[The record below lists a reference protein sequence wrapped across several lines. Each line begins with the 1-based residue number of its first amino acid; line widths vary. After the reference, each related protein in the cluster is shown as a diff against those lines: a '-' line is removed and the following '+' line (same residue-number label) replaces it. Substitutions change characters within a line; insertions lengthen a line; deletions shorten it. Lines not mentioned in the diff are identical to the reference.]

1 MFKPEDFQ
9 LSLETQLKLRVVN
22 DDIDN
27 CDDITSLKEQLKN
40 SVKLL
45 MNYQQIINTVIKE
58 QITRDL
64 TDFGID
70 IERIEKSD

>member
-22 DDIDN
+22 DDIDK
-27 CDDITSLKEQLKN
+27 CDDINSLKAQLKN

-70 IERIEKSD
+70 IEEINKSD

>member
-1 MFKPEDFQ
+1 MFRPEDFQ

-22 DDIDN
+22 DDIDK
-27 CDDITSLKEQLKN
+27 CDDINSLKEQLKS

-64 TDFGID
+64 TDFGVD
-70 IERIEKSD
+70 IENIQKSD

>member
-22 DDIDN
+22 DDIDK
-27 CDDITSLKEQLKN
+27 CDDINSLKEQLKN

-70 IERIEKSD
+70 IENIQKSD

>member
-22 DDIDN
+22 DDIDK
-27 CDDITSLKEQLKN
+27 CDDINSLKEQLKN

-70 IERIEKSD
+70 IEEFNKSD

>member
-22 DDIDN
+22 DDIDK
-27 CDDITSLKEQLKN
+27 CDDIHSLKEQLKG
-40 SVKLL
+40 SVRLL

-64 TDFGID
+64 TDFGIEID
-70 IERIEKSD
+70 